1 MFNALLSTPPEIPM
15 SSVNQITLIGNLGK
29 DIKVSGQD
37 TNPIVNFSVATEH
50 SYKNRDGERVSETEW
65 HRVVAF
71 GQTAKFIESYASTGR
86 QAYVQGRIRTR
97 NYTDKDGA
105 TRYVT
110 EIVAETFN
118 LLGNKPADGDRKP
131 APRSTASAQE
141 RPTSP
146 ARAVPENDDYI
157 PF

>member
-1 MFNALLSTPPEIPM
+1 M
-15 SSVNQITLIGNLGK
+15 SSVNQITLIGNIGK
-29 DIKVSGQD
+29 DIKMTGNEA
-37 TNPIVNFSVATEH
+37 NPIAVFSLATENN
-50 SYKNRDGERVSETEW
+50 YKNKAGERVSETEW

>member
-1 MFNALLSTPPEIPM
+1 M

-65 HRVVAF
+65 HRVAAF
-71 GQTAKFIESYASTGR
+71 GQTAKFISSYATSGR
-86 QAYVQGRIRTR
+86 QVYIQGRVRTR
-97 NYTDKDGA
+97 SYVDKDGA
-105 TRYVT
+105 TRQIT
-110 EIVAETFN
+110 EIVAETFS
-118 LLGNKPADGDRKP
+118 LLGNKPADGQRQ
-131 APRSTASAQE
+131 APDPRAASAA
-141 RPTSP
+141 PIASP
-146 ARAVPENDDYI
+146 ASSTQNDDDI